1 MSEELKGNGH
11 LETLVVD
18 DEPTEGVSGDA
29 QAALCARAP
38 VGLLAELT
46 HRCPLQ
52 CSYCS
57 NPIELERVNKELS
70 TEMWCSVMKQAG
82 EMGILQVHLSGG
94 EPTARKDLEDIVSAA
109 SEAGLYSNLITAAV
123 TLNRARLEDLVKRG
137 LDHVQI
143 SFQDVD
149 PENAERI
156 GAYPGATQKKLDV
169 ARWVTELGL
178 PLTINAPIHR
188 QNIHNVPRY
197 IELALKL
204 GAQRLEI
211 AHVQYYGWAYLNRAA
226 LIPTYDQTLES
237 IEFVERERE
246 RLKGVLTID
255 MVVPDYYAKRPKPC
269 MGGWGKGFMNIT
281 PAGKVLPC
289 HAAETIKTL
298 TFDNVQDRPLARH
311 LAQLGCVQRLP
322 RHRLDEGAVPLLRL
336 QGNRLRRLP
345 LPGHGHHRR
354 CPQHRPRLRAV
365 ALSRRDGAACAR
377 GSGQA
382 ADAVHLPQSA
392 QRRRRGEA
400 GFARSG
406 LGRLLSPAL
415 GRNNSARLR
424 RREPSWLRLAA
435 ACGRTARGKRG

>member
-11 LETLVVD
+11 CETLIVD
-18 DEPTEGVSGDA
+18 DEPTEGVSGSTS
-29 QAALCARAP
+29 AALCARAP

-70 TEMWCSVMKQAG
+70 TEMWCSVMRQAG

-94 EPTARKDLEDIVSAA
+94 EPTARKDLEQIVSAA

-123 TLNRARLEDLVKRG
+123 TLNRSRLEDLAKRG

-149 PENAERI
+149 AENAERI

-188 QNIHNVPRY
+188 HNIHNVGRY
-197 IELALKL
+197 IELAIKL

-226 LIPTYDQTLES
+226 LIPTYEETVKS

-269 MGGWGKGFMNIT
+269 MGGWGKG
-281 PAGKVLPC
+281 
-289 HAAETIKTL
+289 
-298 TFDNVQDRPLARH
+298 
-311 LAQLGCVQRLP
+311 
-322 RHRLDEGAVPLLRL
+322 
-336 QGNRLRRLP
+336 
-345 LPGHGHHRR
+345 
-354 CPQHRPRLRAV
+354 
-365 ALSRRDGAACAR
+365 
-377 GSGQA
+377 
-382 ADAVHLPQSA
+382 
-392 QRRRRGEA
+392 
-400 GFARSG
+400 
-406 LGRLLSPAL
+406 
-415 GRNNSARLR
+415 
-424 RREPSWLRLAA
+424 
-435 ACGRTARGKRG
+435 

>member
-1 MSEELKGNGH
+1 MSPTFKNGNGH

-18 DEPTEGVSGDA
+18 DEPTSGVNGSA
-29 QAALCARAP
+29 SEELCALAP

-57 NPIELERVNKELS
+57 NPLELERVNKELT
-70 TEMWCSVMKQAG
+70 TEEWCSVMTQAG

-94 EPTARKDLEDIVSAA
+94 EPTARKDLEQIVEAA
-109 SEAGLYSNLITAAV
+109 AKAGLYTNLITAAV
-123 TLNRARLEDLVKRG
+123 TLNRPRLEELQRLG

-149 PENAERI
+149 EENAERI
-156 GAYPGATQKKLDV
+156 SAYPQGLKKKLEV
-169 ARWVTELGL
+169 AGWVTELGL

-188 QNIHNVPRY
+188 HNIHNVPRY
-197 IELALKL
+197 IELAVKL

-211 AHVQYYGWAYLNRAA
+211 AHAQYYGWAFLNRAA
-226 LIPTYDQTLES
+226 LIPTYEDTVKS

-281 PAGKVLPC
+281 PSGKVLPC

-298 TFDNVQDRPLARH
+298 SFANVKDRPLRDIWLNSEAFNAFRGTSWMKEPCRSC
-311 LAQLGCVQRLP
+311 AFREIDFGGCRCQAMAISGDP
-322 RHRLDEGAVPLLRL
+322 RNTDPACALSPY
-336 QGNRLRRLP
+336 
-345 LPGHGHHRR
+345 HGEM
-354 CPQHRPRLRAV
+354 V
-365 ALSRRDGAACAR
+365 AL
-377 GSGQA
+377 
-382 ADAVHLPQSA
+382 
-392 QRRRRGEA
+392 
-400 GFARSG
+400 ARSEAHKPPPPFIYRNPRNVPSAAKPEQRP
-406 LGRLLSPAL
+406 LVPA
-415 GRNNSARLR
+415 
-424 RREPSWLRLAA
+424 E
-435 ACGRTARGKRG
+435 

>member
-1 MSEELKGNGH
+1 MSEELELKTGAH
-11 LETLVVD
+11 CQTAIVD

-52 CSYCS
+52 CAYCS

-70 TEMWCSVMKQAG
+70 TEMWCSVMRQAG

-123 TLNRARLEDLVKRG
+123 TLNRGRLEDLVKRG

-149 PENAERI
+149 AENAERI

-197 IELALKL
+197 IELAVKL
-204 GAQRLEI
+204 GAQRLEV

-226 LIPTYDQTLES
+226 LIPTYEETVKS

-289 HAAETIKTL
+289 HAAETITGLEFDSVRGNKSIEWIWQNSDAFQKYRGTGWMPEPCKSCEFREVDWGGCRCQAFAL
-298 TFDNVQDRPLARH
+298 TGDA
-311 LAQLGCVQRLP
+311 
-322 RHRLDEGAVPLLRL
+322 
-336 QGNRLRRLP
+336 GNTDP
-345 LPGHGHHRR
+345 
-354 CPQHRPRLRAV
+354 
-365 ALSRRDGAACAR
+365 AC
-377 GSGQA
+377 S
-382 ADAVHLPQSA
+382 
-392 QRRRRGEA
+392 
-400 GFARSG
+400 
-406 LGRLLSPAL
+406 LSPLHDRIFKLAETEAATDDRDFKY
-415 GRNNSARLR
+415 RNYANSKEFA
-424 RREPSWLRLAA
+424 EAA
-435 ACGRTARGKRG
+435 K